1 MSELKK
7 ITECILSDARTLRQN
22 ALSAAENKCTLLLE
36 KAQKEADKNYEI
48 LITQARDEALIQK
61 ERMINKAKRAQ
72 QNLLLSIKTEAI
84 KSALIKAKEELI
96 NTNDVCYN
104 KFLRTFLKKCSCK
117 TGTVYLN
124 SKDFQRLDK
133 TTKSLLQNFK
143 IHKDDNL
150 EGGFIIKNGKLT
162 ENYTV
167 NEIFTSYSEYLTDFL
182 AKKLFV

>member
-36 KAQKEADKNYEI
+36 NAQKEADKNYEI

-84 KSALIKAKEELI
+84 NSALIKAKEELI

-124 SKDFQRLDK
+124 SKDFDEMINVSLNAIEDIRNGGDK
-133 TTKSLLQNFK
+133 
-143 IHKDDNL
+143 
-150 EGGFIIKNGKLT
+150 
-162 ENYTV
+162 
-167 NEIFTSYSEYLTDFL
+167 
-182 AKKLFV
+182 